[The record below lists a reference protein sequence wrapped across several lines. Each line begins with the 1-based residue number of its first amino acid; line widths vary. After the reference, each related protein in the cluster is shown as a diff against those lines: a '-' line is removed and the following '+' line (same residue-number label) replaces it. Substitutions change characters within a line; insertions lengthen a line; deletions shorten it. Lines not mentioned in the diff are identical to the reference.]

1 MVESFRLILVLPLKR
16 CASLHV
22 ITSLLLLLNDNERS
36 HNIPLYNM
44 KKSSYN
50 LIVLINTS
58 HFQSP
63 MLW

>member
-1 MVESFRLILVLPLKR
+1 MIESFRLILVLLLKR

-36 HNIPLYNM
+36 HNIPLYM